1 MNIWNPQNRYLLWEM
16 IKKDIR
22 QKDNDPP
29 AEGEYTFE
37 MGQAS
42 VPLPVYEI
50 IYKKNLMH
58 N

>member
-22 QKDNDPP
+22 QKYKDPL

-37 MGQAS
+37 MG
-42 VPLPVYEI
+42 
-50 IYKKNLMH
+50 
-58 N
+58 